1 MLLRK
6 PKRALLASA
15 MAVGLA
21 AAAAGC
27 GQATSG
33 GGNSAAPSTQPANTT
48 TQAPADHFPNQ
59 TITFIV
65 PYAPGGDFDT
75 TARLLAP
82 YLSKYLPNHP
92 SVIVKNVPGGNSVIG
107 DMQVINAKP
116 DGYTIGYFTLPAIAL
131 GPLIGQGD
139 YDLTK
144 VSWIGQ
150 VFSMPYVAAVSSKS
164 GLKSVQDVKAS
175 SHLRVG
181 TTGITTTA
189 GLAAFITMKTLG
201 VQNYVTVPSGGS
213 SQSIL
218 AAAQGSVDF
227 VEFPYPALKQEI
239 SAGLIKPLWVNAS
252 QRMPELPDI
261 PTSSEIGYPQLASL
275 VSLNGAIGTTPGV
288 PAQDLQV
295 LRDALKKAMSDPEF
309 LQKMKAANESP
320 AYLDGDATLSEVTQD
335 IQTMQ
340 KYASDIKAQIKQ

>member
-1 MLLRK
+1 MTSI
-6 PKRALLASA
+6 LAG
-15 MAVGLA
+15 GLVA
-21 AAAAGC
+21 SVAGC
-27 GQATSG
+27 GQAGGSTTGASQTSS
-33 GGNSAAPSTQPANTT
+33 NSTAQMPS
-48 TQAPADHFPNQ
+48 DHFPNQ

-92 SVIVKNVPGGNSVIG
+92 NVIVKNVPGGNSVIG

-144 VSWIGQ
+144 VSWVGQ
-150 VFSMPYVAAVSSKS
+150 VFSMPYVAAASTKS
-164 GLKSVQDVKAS
+164 GLKSLQDVKADT
-175 SHLRVG
+175 HLRVG

-189 GLAAFITMKTLG
+189 GLASFIAMKTLG
-201 VQNYVTVPSGGS
+201 VQNPITVPSGGS
-213 SQSIL
+213 SQSVL
-218 AAAQGSVDF
+218 AAAQGSVDL
-227 VEFPYPALKQEI
+227 VQFPYPALKQEI

-252 QRMPELPDI
+252 QRLSELPDV
-261 PTSSEIGYPQLASL
+261 PTVGELGYPQLASV

-288 PAQDLQV
+288 PAGHLQV
-295 LRDALKKAMSDPEF
+295 LREALKKALSDPEF
-309 LQKMKAANESP
+309 VQKMKAANESP
-320 AYLDGDATLSEVTQD
+320 AYLDGDATLAEVQQD
-335 IQTMQ
+335 IQEMQ
-340 KYASDIKAQIKQ
+340 KYAPEIKAQIQK